1 MESMSETTH
10 HGYATYWR
18 IWGWLLGMTLLALGV
33 GYVDAMPGG
42 LKALLLV
49 GITLA
54 KVAIIGAYY
63 MHLRSEKLDLI
74 LITFTPIVLAM
85 ILFFFM
91 VPDAGDT
98 ATRIMTLR

>member
-1 MESMSETTH
+1 MSEATH
-10 HGYATYWR
+10 HGYATYWK
-18 IWGWLLGMTLLALGV
+18 IWGWLLCMTLLALGV
-33 GYVDAMPGG
+33 GYVDAMPGA

-54 KVAIIGAYY
+54 KVGVIAAFY

-91 VPDAGDT
+91 VPDAGDS
-98 ATRIMTLR
+98 ATRMMMLR